1 MKHALIWG
9 GCLMLGGCITAIPN
23 PFAVEDFSN
32 AKPIELKVAD
42 IDISSD
48 VLTFHRLPHIENKMP
63 VTPSEALTNWAKNRF
78 VAADKASDTVVD
90 FTVRQA
96 YMLQTDKPSDKWY
109 ILDNVSYR
117 LEYTADFVFKRNGMV
132 VNAQSVTGWEQQSLP
147 KKSSLSAK
155 EEAWEKML
163 NNMVKKVNN
172 QMTSQIPADLIKE

>member
-1 MKHALIWG
+1 MKKAVLWI
-9 GCLMLGGCITAIPN
+9 GCLMLSGCMTVIPN

-32 AKPIELKVAD
+32 AEPIALNVSD

-63 VTPSEALTNWAKNRF
+63 VPPSDALTNWAKNRF
-78 VAADKASDTVVD
+78 VAADESSDITVD

-109 ILDNVSYR
+109 MLDNVSYR
-117 LEYTADFVFKRNGMV
+117 LEYTADFVFKRNNMV

-155 EEAWEKML
+155 EDAWEIML

-172 QMTSQIPADLIKE
+172 QITSQIPADLMK

>member
-1 MKHALIWG
+1 MKQAVLWAV
-9 GCLMLGGCITAIPN
+9 CLMLGGCMTVIPN

-32 AKPIELKVAD
+32 VEPIKLKVSD

-48 VLTFHRLPHIENKMP
+48 VSTFHRLPHIENKMP

-78 VAADKASDTVVD
+78 VPADKSSDTVVD

-96 YMLQTDKPSDKWY
+96 YMLQTDKPADKWY
-109 ILDNVSYR
+109 VLDNISYR
-117 LEYTADFVFKRNGMV
+117 LEYTVDFVFKRNKMV
-132 VNAQSVTGWEQQSLP
+132 ENAQSVTGWEQQSLP

-155 EEAWEKML
+155 EEAWERML

-172 QMTSQIPADLIKE
+172 QITSQIPADLMK